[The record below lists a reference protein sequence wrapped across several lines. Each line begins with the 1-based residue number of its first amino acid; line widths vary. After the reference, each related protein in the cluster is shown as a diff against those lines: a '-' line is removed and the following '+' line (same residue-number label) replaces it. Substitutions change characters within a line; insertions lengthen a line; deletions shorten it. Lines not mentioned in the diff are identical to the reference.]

1 MSTKHWIVAALM
13 KQALL
18 EDEDTAK
25 RMREIAHHLNVCG
38 STTIWDVANRGYLKR
53 RKTNPNI
60 LPPNI
65 GETVEW
71 RGEDSDKGRLS
82 LLGLARCH
90 RVQCPLCSYVQTI
103 IRRDFALEWAK
114 KQDWSGYYGVFL
126 TFTVS
131 HKLSDS
137 ETSVRFKKTI
147 DKLNKSQSKYSAW
160 FNNLFNKRGVGY
172 RSSCPDSL
180 GTLSSL
186 EITFG
191 KNGLHPH
198 FHTMFLT
205 KSLDDVEKLRE
216 FFRKDRVRVWKEGGG
231 SLLRMPDENEDKSF
245 VVFLTPNEG
254 VGVNA
259 SEKVLQY
266 VSKGLFETL
275 SPVTKDEQ
283 REQTSKSIF
292 KLSGHDL
299 RYFCTF
305 FEATK
310 RKRFYRAG
318 GICKGI
324 SKLKDKPKDREV
336 EEEIRSKVESIIK
349 ISAEEYDLNSGFVT
363 EFYKRNRKEFEATF
377 PHLSASEIRQKTLE
391 KWLQFSMGK
400 MRFMQKRR
408 QPPTLAG

>member
-1 MSTKHWIVAALM
+1 MSIKHWIVAALM

-18 EDEDTAK
+18 EDEETAK
-25 RMREIAHHLNVCG
+25 RMREIAEHLTKCG

-53 RKTNPNI
+53 RKANPNVS
-60 LPPNI
+60 PPNVD
-65 GETVEW
+65 ETVEW
-71 RGEDSDKGRLS
+71 RGEDSDTGKLS

-137 ETSVRFKKTI
+137 ETVARFKKTI
-147 DKLNKSQSKYSAW
+147 DKLNKSQSRYSTW
-160 FNNLFNKRGVGY
+160 FKHLFNKREVGY

-205 KSLDDVEKLRE
+205 KSAEDVEKLRE
-216 FFRKDRVRVWKEGGG
+216 FFRKDRARIWKEGGG
-231 SLLRMPDENEDKSF
+231 SLLRMPDANEEKSF
-245 VVFLTPNEG
+245 VVFLTPQEG
-254 VGVNA
+254 TANA
-259 SEKVLQY
+259 SEKLLQY

-275 SPVTKDEQ
+275 SSVTKDVQKEV
-283 REQTSKSIF
+283 TSKSIF
-292 KLSGHDL
+292 HLHGHDL
-299 RYFCTF
+299 KYFCTF
-305 FEATK
+305 FEGTK
-310 RKRFYRAG
+310 RKRFYRAA

-324 SKLKDKPKDREV
+324 SKLKDKPKDSEV

-363 EFYKRNRKEFEATF
+363 EFYKRNRKEFEAIF
-377 PHLSASEIRQKTLE
+377 PHLSALEIRQKTLE

-400 MRFMQKRR
+400 MRYMSRKKS
-408 QPPTLAG
+408 PASLAG

>member
-1 MSTKHWIVAALM
+1 LK

-18 EDEDTAK
+18 EDEETGK
-25 RMREIAHHLNVCG
+25 RMLEAAEHLTKCG

-53 RKTNPNI
+53 RKVDPSVS
-60 LPPNI
+60 PPNI
-65 GETVEW
+65 DENVEW
-71 RGEDSDKGRLS
+71 RGEDSDVGRLA

-114 KQDWSGYYGVFL
+114 QHDWSGYYGVFL

-131 HKLSDS
+131 HKLADS
-137 ETSVRFKKTI
+137 ETVPRFKKTV
-147 DKLNKSQSKYSAW
+147 DKLNKSQARYSAW
-160 FNNLFNKRGVGY
+160 FNNLTKEARRGY
-172 RSSCPDSL
+172 ISECPESL

-216 FFRKDRVRVWKEGGG
+216 FFRKDRVRVWKESGG

-245 VVFLTPNEG
+245 VVFLTPHEG
-254 VGVNA
+254 LSAGA
-259 SEKVLQY
+259 GEKVLQY

-275 SPVTKDEQ
+275 SSVTKDTQKES
-283 REQTSKSIF
+283 TSKSIF
-292 KLSGHDL
+292 NLQGHDL
-299 RYFCTF
+299 KYFCTF

-310 RKRFYRAG
+310 RKRFYRAS

-324 SKLKDKPKDREV
+324 SKLKDAPRD
-336 EEEIRSKVESIIK
+336 EEIEEQIKEQVESIIK
-349 ISAEEYDLNSGFVT
+349 ISAGHYGLGSGYVT
-363 EFYKRNRKEFEATF
+363 MFYKENRKDFEATF
-377 PHLSASEIRQKTLE
+377 PLLSASEIRQRTLE
-391 KWLQFSMGK
+391 KWLLFSMK
-400 MRFMQKRR
+400 LIASKEKQRARWKS
-408 QPPTLAG
+408 LEAVV

>member
-1 MSTKHWIVAALM
+1 MSKKHWVVLALL

-18 EDEDTAK
+18 EDEELAK
-25 RMREIAHHLNVCG
+25 RMREVANHLSKCG
-38 STTIWDVANRGYLKR
+38 STTIWDVANKGYQKR
-53 RKTNPNI
+53 LKTNRNL

-65 GETVEW
+65 DETVEW
-71 RGEDSDKGRLS
+71 RGDDSNFGKLA

-103 IRRDFALEWAK
+103 IRRNYALEWAK

-131 HKLSDS
+131 HKFSDS
-137 ETSVRFKKTI
+137 ETVPRLKRLI
-147 DKLNKSQSKYSAW
+147 DKLNNSQKNYSAW
-160 FNNLFNKRGVGY
+160 FKRLSNKREVGY
-172 RSSCPDSL
+172 RSSDPESL

-205 KSLDDVEKLRE
+205 RSLEDVEKLKD
-216 FFRKDRVRVWKEGGG
+216 FFRKDRVRVWKDGGN
-231 SLLRMPDENEDKSF
+231 SLLRMPNENEDKSF
-245 VVFLTPNEG
+245 SVFLSPHENGEM
-254 VGVNA
+254 A

-266 VSKGLFETL
+266 ISKGVFETL
-275 SPVTKDEQ
+275 SAVTKDEQ
-283 REQTSKSIF
+283 KESISRSIF
-292 KLSGHDL
+292 NLTGHDL
-299 RYFCTF
+299 KYFCNF

-324 SKLKDKPKDREV
+324 SKLKDEPKDREV

-377 PHLSASEIRQKTLE
+377 PHLSAVEIKQKTLE

-400 MRFMQKRR
+400 MRVMSRKRQ
-408 QPPTLAG
+408 QPSLAG

>member
-1 MSTKHWIVAALM
+1 MSKKRWIVAALL

-18 EDEDTAK
+18 EDDETSK
-25 RMREIAHHLNVCG
+25 RMREVAEHLRKCG

-53 RKTNPNI
+53 RKVDRSV
-60 LPPNI
+60 LPPKI
-65 GETVEW
+65 DESIEW
-71 RGEDSDKGRLS
+71 RGENSGTGKLS

-103 IRRDFALEWAK
+103 IRRNYALEWAK
-114 KQDWSGYYGVFL
+114 NQDWSGYYGVFL

-131 HKLSDS
+131 HKISDS
-137 ETSVRFKKTI
+137 ETVPRFKKILET
-147 DKLNKSQSKYSAW
+147 LNKCQKRYSDWFKHLSSK
-160 FNNLFNKRGVGY
+160 RTVGY
-172 RSSCPDSL
+172 KSSDPDNL

-205 KSLDDVEKLRE
+205 RSLEDVEKLRE

-231 SLLRMPDENEDKSF
+231 SLLRMPNENEDKSF
-245 VVFLTPNEG
+245 VVFLSPEAKG
-254 VGVNA
+254 ENA

-275 SPVTKDEQ
+275 SAVTKDEQ
-283 REQTSKSIF
+283 KESTSKSIF
-292 KLSGHDL
+292 NLTGSDL
-299 RYFCTF
+299 KYFCLF

-324 SKLKDKPKDREV
+324 SKLKDAPKDKDVEDEV
-336 EEEIRSKVESIIK
+336 RSQVESIIK
-349 ISAEEYDLNSGFVT
+349 ISAEDYGLNPGFVT
-363 EFYKRNRKEFEATF
+363 EFYKRNRKDFESMF
-377 PHLSASEIRQKTLE
+377 PLLSASEIRQKTLE
-391 KWLQFSMGK
+391 KWLEFSMGK
-400 MRFMQKRR
+400 MRYMSKHKE
-408 QPPTLAG
+408 PPSLAG

>member
-1 MSTKHWIVAALM
+1 MSTKHWIVGALL

-18 EDEDTAK
+18 ENEETAK
-25 RMREIAHHLNVCG
+25 KMREVAEHLTKCG

-60 LPPNI
+60 SPPDI
-65 GETVEW
+65 DETVEW
-71 RGEDSDKGRLS
+71 RGEDSDTGRLS

-137 ETSVRFKKTI
+137 ETVARFKKMLERL
-147 DKLNKSQSKYSAW
+147 DKSVKRYSSW
-160 FNNLFNKRGVGY
+160 FNNLTKSARKGYISACPESVG
-172 RSSCPDSL
+172 S
-180 GTLSSL
+180 LSSL

-205 KSLDDVEKLRE
+205 KSLEDVEKLRE

-231 SLLRMPDENEDKSF
+231 SLLRMPEKNEDKSF
-245 VVFLTPNEG
+245 VVFLTPHEG
-254 VGVNA
+254 VGINA
-259 SEKVLQY
+259 GEKVLQY

-283 REQTSKSIF
+283 RDQTSKSIF
-292 KLSGHDL
+292 RLSGHDL
-299 RYFCTF
+299 MYFCTF

-324 SKLKDKPKDREV
+324 SKLKDAPKDHEV

-377 PHLSASEIRQKTLE
+377 PHLSASEIKQKTLE
-391 KWLQFSMGK
+391 RWLQFSMGK
-400 MRFMQKRR
+400 MRVMQKRK
-408 QPPTLAG
+408 QPPSLAG

>member
-1 MSTKHWIVAALM
+1 MSTKHWIVGALL

-18 EDEDTAK
+18 ENEEAAK
-25 RMREIAHHLNVCG
+25 MMREIAEHLTKCG

-60 LPPNI
+60 SPPDI
-65 GETVEW
+65 EETVEW
-71 RGEDSDKGRLS
+71 RGEDSNTGRLS

-114 KQDWSGYYGVFL
+114 NQDWSGYYGVFM

-137 ETSVRFKKTI
+137 ETVTRFKKTLERL
-147 DKLNKSQSKYSAW
+147 DKPIKRYSVW
-160 FNNLFNKRGVGY
+160 FNNLTKTTRQGY
-172 RSSCPDSL
+172 ISPFPESL
-180 GTLSSL
+180 GSLSSL

-205 KSLDDVEKLRE
+205 KSKEDVEKLRE
-216 FFRKDRVRVWKEGGG
+216 FFRKDRVKVWKESGG
-231 SLLRMPDENEDKSF
+231 SLLRMPNENEDKSF
-245 VVFLTPNEG
+245 VVFLTPHEG
-254 VGVNA
+254 VGIDA

-324 SKLKDKPKDREV
+324 SKLKDEQKDREV

-400 MRFMQKRR
+400 MRYIKKSRLAY
-408 QPPTLAG
+408 LAG